1 MIFLTDNIRKENRI
15 EFIVY
20 DSLED
25 LSKRVDWQDILDPS
39 LIILDEDGNIY
50 TWDDKKIEEIGIVF
64 NYSFKAVRTDLD
76 LAKRCKAKFFEMG
89 RPYSFELGTES
100 SV

>member
-25 LSKRVDWQDILDPS
+25 LSQRVDWHDILDS
-39 LIILDEDGNIY
+39 ASTILDEEGKIY
-50 TWDDKKIEEIGIVF
+50 SWDDTKEEEVG
-64 NYSFKAVRTDLD
+64 
-76 LAKRCKAKFFEMG
+76 
-89 RPYSFELGTES
+89 PS
-100 SV
+100 SIIHSKQSEWT